1 MLIVLYMYVYCI
13 HRVFSIGHVNLFNKV
28 TATDD
33 DEDLMMIMM
42 IVIKRMTANR
52 EADTNDQYLLN

>member
-1 MLIVLYMYVYCI
+1 MLIVLYIFTLCRI
-13 HRVFSIGHVNLFNKV
+13 FSNGHVNLFNKV
-28 TATDD
+28 TATDN

>member
-1 MLIVLYMYVYCI
+1 MLIVLYIFILCRI
-13 HRVFSIGHVNLFNKV
+13 FSNGHVNLFNKV

-42 IVIKRMTANR
+42 IVIKRMTVNR

>member
-1 MLIVLYMYVYCI
+1 M
-13 HRVFSIGHVNLFNKV
+13 FSNGHVSLFNKV
-28 TATDD
+28 TATDN

>member
-1 MLIVLYMYVYCI
+1 MYVYCI
-13 HRVFSIGHVNLFNKV
+13 HRVFSNGHVNLFNKV
-28 TATDD
+28 TATDN